1 MLAGLPAS
9 SPNLSISNPSLS
21 PVGSSE
27 DPRDRAVSPSP
38 ALPTRLSFPPTSLST
53 ESPRVPPHALDPRH
67 FISSAEAAAGI
78 ASSPLSSL
86 ASAYPRLPPAMM
98 ALSGVPGLGAPYGSG
113 EQNPYTSLSVENFYN
128 PLVSL

>member
-1 MLAGLPAS
+1 
-9 SPNLSISNPSLS
+9 
-21 PVGSSE
+21 
-27 DPRDRAVSPSP
+27 
-38 ALPTRLSFPPTSLST
+38 
-53 ESPRVPPHALDPRH
+53 LDPRH

-98 ALSGVPGLGAPYGSG
+98 ALSGVPGVGAPYGSG

-128 PLVSL
+128 PLVSLYIKFYHNTNFLLILEVYFIL